1 MIVLMDGRA
10 RHNPDQ
16 AIIIDAGQDMTLEG
30 AIKEAKKRN
39 DDSIVVET
47 DNWEVL
53 WIPEQTGFFCPK
65 CGTVYSK
72 EIGMGCLGCNPKK

>member
-10 RHNPDQ
+10 RYSPDK
-16 AIIIDAGQDMTLEG
+16 ALIIDAGADMTLEE
-30 AIKEAKKRN
+30 AINEAINRG

-47 DNWEVL
+47 DDWQVL

-65 CGTVYSK
+65 CGTVYPK
-72 EIGMGCLGCNPKK
+72 EIGTGCLGCNS